1 MKINRRSFLRG
12 ALSATILPRCGDW
25 PLASA
30 ETEAPRTEFPVLL
43 LELCGKYPGEEGSR
57 AVTHLCARRMVTVDL
72 EDEDA
77 WGDINVFWAGTE
89 MAWGL
94 GNDVDGYWK
103 IERAFEMVE
112 PHVELHESKFPVAYE
127 LTIAE
132 LQELMEARVA
142 SWCGIA

>member
-1 MKINRRSFLRG
+1 M
-12 ALSATILPRCGDW
+12 TVLPRCADGAFARD
-25 PLASA
+25 
-30 ETEAPRTEFPVLL
+30 ETEALRMKFPVLL
-43 LELCGKYPGEEGSR
+43 LELCGKYPGEEGPHV
-57 AVTHLCARRMVTVDL
+57 VTHLCARRMVTVDL

-77 WGDINVFWAGTE
+77 WGDVNVFWTGTE

-103 IERAFEMVE
+103 ISRAFEMVE

-127 LTIAE
+127 LTMAE
-132 LQELMEARVA
+132 LRELMEARVA